1 MFKEYFENENS
12 LFSTVPT
19 WMKADFI
26 SPLWRQNFFRPM
38 RMATGCDPPLQ
49 QKIQMD
55 SEQASE
61 IRSKRAK
68 IRLYEHLPA
77 FSES

>member
-1 MFKEYFENENS
+1 MFKEYFEDENS

-38 RMATGCDPPLQ
+38 RMATGCDPPRTGG
-49 QKIQMD
+49 
-55 SEQASE
+55 E
-61 IRSKRAK
+61 INQ
-68 IRLYEHLPA
+68 E
-77 FSES
+77 

>member
-1 MFKEYFENENS
+1 MFKEYFEDENS

-38 RMATGCDPPLQ
+38 RMATGCDPCSL
-49 QKIQMD
+49 
-55 SEQASE
+55 
-61 IRSKRAK
+61 
-68 IRLYEHLPA
+68 RLSHVCVTYNTYCHVTYSDA
-77 FSES
+77 RYF